1 MKGYYNG
8 INTRDAEK
16 NDSENIR
23 VRCTDEN
30 VVIHIGYYEA
40 VLNAREVNEFIN
52 ILKEAKKHRVFKRLE

>member
-30 VVIHIGYYEA
+30 VAIHIGYYEA
-40 VLNAREVNEFIN
+40 VLNVREVNELIKM
-52 ILKEAKKHRVFKRLE
+52 LKEAKKYRDRLE